1 MKYIIFCFLFVI
13 LFSGFV
19 VSQVEVD
26 FVKDSYFSG
35 ETVQAEI
42 IVSNLDDNLR
52 SNMLELYQDGSDV
65 PTSFNLVKLDSTNY
79 YLYFDLGGDFSGD
92 YDLVFEDII
101 FSENGST
108 HQSDFSFPLSVQ
120 ETNNSIFSINPGF
133 VKADDLQ
140 FNNLFYVYLFNRG
153 DEGINIVVDPED
165 DFVDVSTNVVPLS
178 PQESGYFTIYLSDL
192 LISGESGMKY
202 VNLLSGSF
210 GYSLPVWL
218 GSVEDTVDVEES
230 GVYFVENSEF
240 FDVTVNEGESLEGG
254 YVRFKNG
261 LDYAIDVRFRLTGN
275 LDEVIDLEFES
286 LEDVGPQ
293 EVVSLGLNVFGA
305 EAGSYEGNVIVY
317 YGPPYEDTFL
327 IRVNVLDVED
337 EVVVSGTVNSEYIG
351 GDDVV
356 DPDVLDEEDD
366 ESTTKLSTLFWILL
380 FVLIV
385 VLLVFLRYKKKK
397 VKKPHPFFQK

>member
-1 MKYIIFCFLFVI
+1 MKYVVFCFLFVI

-26 FVKDSYFSG
+26 FVKDNYFSG

-42 IVSNLDDNLR
+42 IVSNIEDNLR
-52 SNMLELYQDGSDV
+52 SNMIELYQNSSSV
-65 PTSFNLVKLDSTNY
+65 PASFNLIKLNSTNY
-79 YLYFDLGGDFSGD
+79 YLYFDLSDDFSGD
-92 YDLVFEDII
+92 YDLVFEDVI
-101 FSENGST
+101 FNENGST

-120 ETNNSIFSINPGF
+120 ETNNSIFSISPGF

-178 PQESGYFTIYLSDL
+178 SHESGYFTIYLSDL

-202 VNLLSGSF
+202 VSLLSGSF
-210 GYSLPVWL
+210 GYILPVWL
-218 GSVEDTVDVEES
+218 GSEDETVEVEEE

-240 FDVTVNEGESLEGG
+240 FEVTVNEGESLDGG

-261 LDYAIDVRFRLTGN
+261 LDYSIGVQFRLTGN
-275 LDEVIDLEFES
+275 LDEVVDLEFES
-286 LEDVGPQ
+286 LDNIEPQ

-327 IRVNVLDVED
+327 IRVNVLDVEE
-337 EVVVSGTVNSEYIG
+337 EVVVNGTANINYTG
-351 GDDVV
+351 GDEVV
-356 DPDVLDEEDD
+356 DPDVPDEQDEEGF
-366 ESTTKLSTLFWILL
+366 KLGTLFWIIL
-380 FVLIV
+380 FVLIIGS
-385 VLLVFLRYKKKK
+385 LVFWRYKKKK